1 MKLFFKLVFL
11 IFISLNLFPEEL
23 ELQSKDKKPG
33 DVLSSSEWNSVM
45 KKLNSSTKKV
55 KEEMLIGNWSCT
67 GLAFSGASYG
77 GSSGWVA
84 DNTPAPFT
92 VHQRSGYLLTFAAG
106 NPGTWDASANSPN
119 GRFFNNA
126 DHPLTGK
133 FKVLNNELFI
143 SWSDSIQRSF
153 ALRFHGPKR
162 FAGKK
167 TGHFSG
173 PLRNFYCDK
182 QS

>member
-92 VHQRSGYLLTFAAG
+92 VHKRSGYLLTFAAG

-153 ALRFHGPKR
+153 VLRFHGPKR

-167 TGHFSG
+167 LVIWWTSK
-173 PLRNFYCDK
+173 NFYCDK

>member
-11 IFISLNLFPEEL
+11 IFISLNLFSEEL
-23 ELQSKDKKPG
+23 ELQSQDKKAG
-33 DVLSSSEWNSVM
+33 DVLRSSEWNSVM
-45 KKLNSSTKKV
+45 KKLRSSSRKV
-55 KEEMLIGNWSCT
+55 EDEMLIGNWTCT
-67 GLAFSGASYG
+67 GLSF
-77 GSSGWVA
+77 GSPFDTTAGWVS
-84 DNTPAPFT
+84 DNSPAPFT
-92 VHQRSGYLLTFAAG
+92 IYKRTGYSLTFATG

-119 GRFFNNA
+119 GDLFGN

-133 FKVLNNELFI
+133 FKILNNELYI

-153 ALRFHGPKR
+153 ALKFHGPNR

-167 TGHFSG
+167 TGHFGG

>member
-11 IFISLNLFPEEL
+11 IFISLNLFSEEL

-33 DVLSSSEWNSVM
+33 DVLSSSEWNSLM

-92 VHQRSGYLLTFAAG
+92 VHKRSGYLLTFAAG

-167 TGHFSG
+167 TGHFGG

>member
-1 MKLFFKLVFL
+1 MKLFFKLIFFL
-11 IFISLNLFPEEL
+11 FISLNLFSEEL
-23 ELQSKDKKPG
+23 ELQSEDKKPG
-33 DVLSSSEWNSVM
+33 DVLSSSEWNSLM
-45 KKLNSSTKKV
+45 KKLNPSTKKV

-67 GLAFSGASYG
+67 GLAFSVEDFTSTP
-77 GSSGWVA
+77 GWVA

-92 VHQRSGYLLTFAAG
+92 VYKRSGYLITFVAG
-106 NPGTWDASANSPN
+106 NPGTWDASENSPR
-119 GRFFNNA
+119 RFFVNG

-133 FKVLNNELFI
+133 FKVLNNELFF
-143 SWSDSIQRSF
+143 SWSGTIQRSF
-153 ALRFHGPKR
+153 ALRFHGAKR

-167 TGHFSG
+167 TGHFGG

>member
-1 MKLFFKLVFL
+1 MKLFLKLVFL
-11 IFISLNLFPEEL
+11 IFISLNLFSDEL
-23 ELQSKDKKPG
+23 ELQSQDKKAG
-33 DVLSSSEWNSVM
+33 DVLRSSEWNSVM
-45 KKLNSSTKKV
+45 KKLKSSSRKV
-55 KEEMLIGNWSCT
+55 KDEMLLGNWTCT
-67 GLAFSGASYG
+67 GLAFSGEG
-77 GSSGWVA
+77 FGSVAGWSA

-92 VHQRSGYLLTFAAG
+92 VYKRSGYSLTFATG

-119 GRFFNNA
+119 GDFFGN

-153 ALRFHGPKR
+153 ALKFHGPNR
-162 FAGKK
+162 FTGKK
-167 TGHFSG
+167 TGQFSG

>member
-92 VHQRSGYLLTFAAG
+92 VHKRSGYLLTFAAG

-133 FKVLNNELFI
+133 FKVLNNELYI

-153 ALRFHGPKR
+153 ALKFHGSNR
-162 FAGKK
+162 FTGKK
-167 TGHFSG
+167 TGHFGG

>member
-1 MKLFFKLVFL
+1 MKLFFKLVCL
-11 IFISLNLFPEEL
+11 IFISLNIFPEEL

-55 KEEMLIGNWSCT
+55 KEEMIIGNWSCT

-92 VHQRSGYLLTFAAG
+92 VHKRSAYLLTFAAG

>member
-23 ELQSKDKKPG
+23 KLQSEDKKPG

-45 KKLNSSTKKV
+45 KKLNDSTKKV
-55 KEEMLIGNWSCT
+55 KEEMLTGNWSCT

-77 GSSGWVA
+77 GSTGWVA

-92 VHQRSGYLLTFAAG
+92 IHKRSGYLLTLAAG

-167 TGHFSG
+167 TGHFGG

>member
-92 VHQRSGYLLTFAAG
+92 VHKRSGYLLTFAAG

-162 FAGKK
+162 FAAKK

>member
-11 IFISLNLFPEEL
+11 IFISLNLFSEEL

-77 GSSGWVA
+77 SSTGWVA

-92 VHQRSGYLLTFAAG
+92 VHKRSSYLLTFAAG

-119 GRFFNNA
+119 GRFFNNG